1 MRVCTGL
8 ASDLAL
14 AAVGL
19 GLVGGDTGEGDLAI
33 RNVGTKVEA
42 KILAIIQTVHI
53 TLSMK
58 TVHKSVL
65 IWYSTAQMFDLVTDV
80 VHYPQF
86 LPWCDHARVLAL
98 TDTGMSAEVGIA
110 IGGVKQSFTTQNEH
124 HIDEV
129 TQARHVILTL
139 VNGPF
144 SKLDGRWDFIPVG
157 PTTDASQ
164 GACRTELR
172 LNYGFDNAM
181 LAKLVGP
188 VFDKIAA
195 SFVDA
200 FVKRAEQVYG

>member
-144 SKLDGRWDFIPVG
+144 SNLDGRWDFIPVG
-157 PTTDASQ
+157 DASQ

-172 LNYGFDNAM
+172 LNYGFDNPM